1 MTLTDLSA
9 LIQGLA
15 PAIRDYVLTSQ
26 KPFEKR
32 LTAVETQDLIPG
44 PVGAKGDNGKD
55 ALGFD
60 DIQVDFDGERKFSL
74 KFVRGEEQKQFG
86 VFRLPLMIYRGV
98 FDERQ
103 TYEKDDVMTWAG
115 AMWIAKTDQPK
126 GKPNASPDYQLVV
139 KKGSDGRQGPEGKGG
154 PTGPQGPQGGKW

>member
-44 PVGAKGDNGKD
+44 PIGATGERGKD
-55 ALGFD
+55 GFGFEHMH
-60 DIQVDFDGERKFSL
+60 VEHDGERSFSFKFA
-74 KFVRGEEQKQFG
+74 RGEEVKTFG
-86 VFRLPLMIYRGV
+86 PFTVPLMIYRGV
-98 FDERQ
+98 FDERKS
-103 TYEKDDVMTWAG
+103 YAKDDVVTWAG
-115 AMWIAKTDQPK
+115 ALWIAKCDQPT
-126 GKPNASPDYQLVV
+126 GKPNASPDFTLIV
-139 KKGSDGRQGPEGKGG
+139 KKGSDGKQGQTGQIG
-154 PTGPQGPQGGKW
+154 PQGQQGPQGGKW